1 MEAIEKRPGVIKREV
16 KSQKR
21 KHGRRFQ
28 KQRKRLEAKIK
39 TTIKIKIERIKRK
52 SKTQVHMLIIVER
65 YREIKPVYQ
74 TIGRK
79 FKKGIEEKPSKHIG
93 YWRNKK
99 IVNC

>member
-1 MEAIEKRPGVIKREV
+1 
-16 KSQKR
+16 
-21 KHGRRFQ
+21 
-28 KQRKRLEAKIK
+28 
-39 TTIKIKIERIKRK
+39 
-52 SKTQVHMLIIVER
+52 MLIIVER

-99 IVNC
+99 IVNCWDGETKEWSRSIKENVGRSNKKKVWNLGIEIK